1 MSSKRTA
8 SPAVLAHN
16 FRVARRITFDSQ
28 DHAGY
33 SVGQFQRRSR
43 RRQSHA
49 GAMIDF
55 WFFFFVAL
63 SSTPDPGT
71 A

>member
-1 MSSKRTA
+1 MSSKWTA

-33 SVGQFQRRSR
+33 SVGQFQSVPSQAEPRWGHDR
-43 RRQSHA
+43 
-49 GAMIDF
+49 F
-55 WFFFFVAL
+55 LVFFLRCAL
-63 SSTPDPGT
+63 IHS
-71 A
+71 